1 MKMIMQ
7 LVGSMQGIEDQKMD
21 RKKTVYVVEDEP
33 EINDI
38 IVRYLK
44 NEHYEVTSFFRGDTA
59 LKAIMENPP
68 DLIVL
73 DIMLPGVDGMQ
84 MLVEIRKTMKMPV
97 IFISAKK
104 DEVDRVLGIELG
116 GDDYLTKPFSLR
128 ELVARVKSAF
138 RRIEFDVEG
147 QEPFEKAVIRSNN
160 LTLNLESRTLCSKSA
175 STGLTVS
182 EFSILK
188 ILMSRQGK
196 TFTREELQFCLTEGD
211 RVADTRA
218 TDIHIK
224 NLRRKIYE
232 LGAPVS
238 LIQSIRGVGYK
249 YED

>member
-1 MKMIMQ
+1 MRLIMQ
-7 LVGSMQGIEDQKMD
+7 LIDSIKGAAEEAMD
-21 RKKTVYVVEDEP
+21 TRKKVYVVEDEH

-44 NEHYEVTSFFRGDTA
+44 NENYDVTSFHRGDTA
-59 LKAIMENPP
+59 LKAIMESPP

-138 RRIEFDVEG
+138 RRIEFDVTG
-147 QEPFEKAVIRSNN
+147 QQAYENALIRSNN
-160 LTLNLESRTLCSKSA
+160 LTLNLESRTLCSKS
-175 STGLTVS
+175 SSITLTGS
-182 EFSILK
+182 EFAILK
-188 ILMSRQGK
+188 NLMSRQGR
-196 TFTREELQFCLTEGD
+196 TFTRDELQFCLTEGD
-211 RVADTRA
+211 RAADTRA

-224 NLRRKIYE
+224 NLRRKIFE
-232 LGAPVS
+232 LGVPAS

>member
-1 MKMIMQ
+1 
-7 LVGSMQGIEDQKMD
+7 MD
-21 RKKTVYVVEDEP
+21 RKKIVYVVEDEP

-59 LKAIMENPP
+59 LNAIMENPP

-147 QEPFEKAVIRSNN
+147 QEPFEKAVVRSNN
-160 LTLNLESRTLCSKSA
+160 LTLNLESRTLCSKNA

-232 LGAPVS
+232 LGAPAS